1 MNLEEIE
8 KLYLH
13 RQSCRAFDKSREVP
27 RELLEKVC
35 NLALLAPSAC
45 NSQPWLL
52 YCVTGEKAKETA
64 KGLQDLGMN
73 KFASDAP
80 ALIAIAEGKS
90 NLTAKVGSRFKDND
104 FLHDDIGILTAHL
117 VIAAEAAGL
126 STCILGW
133 RSENKLRTALSLGK
147 DVRIPLVIAV
157 GYPEDGYE
165 IRPKK
170 RKNPEQTLFFL

>member
-52 YCVTGEKAKETA
+52 YCVTAKKQRKRQRA
-64 KGLQDLGMN
+64 
-73 KFASDAP
+73 
-80 ALIAIAEGKS
+80 
-90 NLTAKVGSRFKDND
+90 
-104 FLHDDIGILTAHL
+104 
-117 VIAAEAAGL
+117 
-126 STCILGW
+126 C
-133 RSENKLRTALSLGK
+133 
-147 DVRIPLVIAV
+147 RIWA
-157 GYPEDGYE
+157 
-165 IRPKK
+165 
-170 RKNPEQTLFFL
+170 

>member
-52 YCVTGEKAKETA
+52 YCVTG
-64 KGLQDLGMN
+64 
-73 KFASDAP
+73 
-80 ALIAIAEGKS
+80 
-90 NLTAKVGSRFKDND
+90 
-104 FLHDDIGILTAHL
+104 
-117 VIAAEAAGL
+117 
-126 STCILGW
+126 
-133 RSENKLRTALSLGK
+133 
-147 DVRIPLVIAV
+147 
-157 GYPEDGYE
+157 
-165 IRPKK
+165 
-170 RKNPEQTLFFL
+170 